1 MHVDYPIS
9 HDLQQLQYVTNTL
22 SLSKSKQ
29 FDVIVP
35 SIFDFERELR
45 GKIAKFIP
53 NTPNLC
59 FVLQKIT

>member
-29 FDVIVP
+29 FDVIGPTV
-35 SIFDFERELR
+35 FDFERELR
-45 GKIAKFIP
+45 GKIVKFIP